1 MRKDSPAW
9 QQLGSPVQEHEAAA
23 LQTIR
28 GMLPENDCYA
38 WANVEFIDDEG
49 PKESDL
55 ILLGPFGFLL
65 VELKGWHGRLV
76 GEQDRWERFGRNGPL
91 PVDGS
96 ALNTTH
102 KKAQKIKS
110 ALTAELRR
118 SKRQQNIWL
127 PRLEAVVVFHGEG
140 LEVDVEPPTHLF
152 ALDGYGVKG
161 LPVFSEVIKGF
172 GGFQPLNP
180 STIDNTRALMESIG
194 LRGRPKVRAVGQY
207 VLTDREP
214 VASGP
219 GWEDYVVAHP
229 AMPAE
234 RRRVRAYHVPPKAG
248 QAKRQSVERNAMRE
262 YGLTRGLQH
271 ASICAAVEFI
281 GEPPAVVFPSDK
293 QEVPLTQWLA
303 EKGAQ
308 LTLKQR
314 LGLIDELADALRY
327 AHAQGVLHRALSPDA
342 VYIHTVRG
350 REVPKIRNWAAGQ
363 GEAEDGA
370 TAVPTYLHG
379 ATEVVGFL
387 DATEQL
393 YLAPEVIGGLPA
405 SVEADIYGLG
415 ALTYLILTG
424 EAPAADLAALE
435 EKLRSGGLDLT
446 DAVPELAGPLQE
458 LVQLATD
465 PDVAQRPASAEEF
478 RQLLAQAT
486 TVRPQEYEGALPTEQ
501 VTDPLDA
508 IADDELDDTWFVE
521 RVLGS
526 GSTGRALLVRHT
538 DDLDTRL
545 VLKVA
550 IDEDKARERLQQE
563 AEVLAALD
571 HPLIAGLRAPN
582 VTTGGRT
589 CIVMEFAGETTL
601 GQHLREYGRLTLE
614 QLQTWSTDLLD
625 IATYLESQRVFHRD
639 IKPDNL
645 AARPV
650 RSSTGADRAN
660 RLTIFDFSQ
669 ARTPWTDVKTGTR
682 PYLDPF
688 LGPAFKRPTYD
699 SAAERFAVAVTLFE
713 MATGTQPVWGDGQS
727 APDLNADM
735 HVDVRP
741 EMFDGPAAVAM
752 SEFFARALARDAAE
766 RFGDLEEM
774 ARAWQRLFGQTSV
787 TDVSAPATQADLDSA
802 AEAAHETTPLAEAGL
817 TPQAVSAAQKLGAE
831 TVADLLAISG
841 LTINQARGVGRRTRD
856 ELNQRRKQWAEAL
869 RSTSVETEI
878 APGRAVDVL
887 RASLVL
893 GPTST
898 NRAALALSKEFANAE
913 GWPPLAVVAERAGVE
928 RAEFPGAMEHLRGK
942 WASREWLVEVAAE
955 VGIYLRSVGGV
966 ATADEVAAALVARR
980 GSNLVKHGERIA
992 AAMPLVRAVAEAWE
1006 KVPGASEIVL
1016 NRDPHAPDAPILMAL
1031 VADDDGVAGVDGFAD
1046 PEAAASALSA
1056 IRELGPV
1063 ADAATATDDGLLGAH
1078 DSAMLVAPVAL
1089 DHGVAEARLVRLAAA
1104 CSVESAAS
1112 TRGELYRRGLPASV
1126 TVPRVLLGAG
1136 QTVALKTLQE
1146 RVARRYPQAAPLPPR
1161 PQLDELVAEAVPGLR
1176 WDGANYARATAALP
1190 PSSTRFTAMFGG
1202 QADADDI
1209 TAARRRLQA
1218 SLDTH
1223 SGMVLAV
1230 DPRLH
1235 DSAVAVLA
1243 ADFGVAPVNLAA
1255 ELIGAAKARAA
1266 EVGADWAFIRRM
1278 DAEAAGMDRTRLL
1291 QFMEASLERFWPEL
1305 MARQEPLLL
1314 TEAAVLA
1321 RYGLQDRL
1329 AAITNLA
1336 EAKPA
1341 ARWVLVPHRS
1351 ANAVPNLDGVAVPL
1365 GADGWLGLP
1374 AAMVRGEGRRAAG

>member
-9 QQLGSPVQEHEAAA
+9 QQLGPPAQEHEAAA

-38 WANVEFIDDEG
+38 WANVEYIDAEG

-76 GEQDRWERFGRNGPL
+76 GKQDRWERFGRNGPL

-102 KKAQKIKS
+102 KKAQKLKS

-140 LEVDVEPPTHLF
+140 LEVDVEPHTNLF
-152 ALDGYGVKG
+152 ALDGYRVKG
-161 LPVFSEVIKGF
+161 LPVFSEVIKGL

-180 STIDNTRALMESIG
+180 STIDSTRALMESIG

-219 GWEDYVVAHP
+219 GWEDYIVAHP

-234 RRRVRAYHVPPKAG
+234 RRRVRSYHLPPKAG
-248 QAKRQSVERNAMRE
+248 QAKRQAVERAAMRE
-262 YGLTRGLQH
+262 YGLTRDLQH
-271 ASICAAVEFI
+271 PGICAAVEFI
-281 GEPPAVVFPSDK
+281 AEPPAVVFPSDK
-293 QEVPLTQWLA
+293 HEVPLSQWLV
-303 EKGAQ
+303 EKGSQ
-308 LTLKQR
+308 LTLDQR
-314 LGLIDELADALRY
+314 IGLISELTDAVRH
-327 AHAQGVLHRALSPDA
+327 AHTQGVMHRALSPNA
-342 VYIHTVRG
+342 VFMHTARG
-350 REVPKIRNWAAGQ
+350 REVPKIRNWSTGQ
-363 GEAEDGA
+363 GEVEEGA
-370 TAVPTYLHG
+370 TSVPTYLHG
-379 ATEVVGFL
+379 PTEVAGVL
-387 DATEQL
+387 DDSAQI
-393 YLAPEVIGGLPA
+393 YLAPEVLRGIADG
-405 SVEADIYGLG
+405 VESDIFGLG
-415 ALTYLILTG
+415 ALAYLILTG
-424 EAPAADLAALE
+424 EAPAADLVSRDD
-435 EKLRSGGLDLT
+435 KLRLGGLDPA
-446 DAVPELAGPLQE
+446 DAVPQLPGPLRE

-465 PDVAQRPASAEEF
+465 PDVAARPSSVEEF
-478 RQLLAQAT
+478 RSLLNDA
-486 TVRPQEYEGALPTEQ
+486 ALARGNGEADFDAPRA
-501 VTDPLDA
+501 TDPLDA
-508 IADDELDDTWFVE
+508 IAGDVLDDAWLVE

-526 GSTGRALLVRHT
+526 GSTGHALVVSHADQPDRQV
-538 DDLDTRL
+538 

-550 IDEDKARERLQQE
+550 RDEEDASARLQQE
-563 AEVLAALD
+563 AEVLATLD
-571 HPLIAGLRAPN
+571 HPLIVGLREAN
-582 VTTGGRT
+582 LTVGGRT
-589 CIVMEFAGETTL
+589 CIVMDYAGETTL

-614 QLQTWSTDLLD
+614 QLQTWSADLLD
-625 IATYLESQRVFHRD
+625 IAAYLESQRVFHRD

-650 RSSTGADRAN
+650 RSSTGGDRAN

-669 ARTPWTDVKTGTR
+669 ARTPWNDIKTGTR
-682 PYLDPF
+682 RYLDPF
-688 LGPAFKRPTYD
+688 LGPAFKRPAYD

-713 MATGTQPVWGDGQS
+713 MATGTPPVWGDGQS
-727 APDLNADM
+727 APDLNTNM
-735 HVDVRP
+735 HVDARP

-752 SEFFARALARDAAE
+752 SEFFTRALARDASE
-766 RFGDLEEM
+766 RFGDLDEM
-774 ARAWQRLFGQTSV
+774 ARAWHRLFGQTSV
-787 TDVSAPATQADLDSA
+787 TEIGPPASQEDLDRA

-817 TPQAVSAAQKLGAE
+817 SAQAVSAAQKLGAE

-869 RSTSVETEI
+869 RSTTVETEI

-893 GPTST
+893 GATSA
-898 NRAALALSKEFANAE
+898 NRAALALSKEFAFAD
-913 GWPPLAVVAERAGVE
+913 GWPPLAALADLAGVD
-928 RAEFPGAMEHLRGK
+928 RAELPVAMEHLRGK
-942 WASREWLVEVAAE
+942 WASREWLVELAAE
-955 VGIYLRSVGGV
+955 VAIYLRSVGAV

-980 GSNLVKHGERIA
+980 GSNLVEHSERIA
-992 AAMPLVRAVAEAWE
+992 AAMPLVRAVAEAWDQ
-1006 KVPGASEIVL
+1006 VPGSSEIAL
-1016 NRDPHAPDAPILMAL
+1016 NRDPDAPDAPILIAL
-1031 VADDDGVAGVDGFAD
+1031 VADEGGVAGVDGFAD
-1046 PEAAASALSA
+1046 AEAAASALSA
-1056 IRELGPV
+1056 IRSLGAA
-1063 ADAATATDDGLLGAH
+1063 ADDATAAGDGLLGAH
-1078 DSAMLVAPVAL
+1078 DSAMRMAPVAAE
-1089 DHGVAEARLVRLAAA
+1089 HGVGESRLVRLAAA
-1104 CSVESAAS
+1104 CSTASAAS
-1112 TRGELYRRGLPASV
+1112 TRGELYRRGLPAAV
-1126 TVPRVLLGAG
+1126 TVPRVLMGAG
-1136 QTVALKTLQE
+1136 QTVALKTVQE

-1161 PQLDELVAEAVPGLR
+1161 PQLDALVADAVPGLR
-1176 WDGANYARATAALP
+1176 WDGANYARATSALP

-1202 QADADDI
+1202 QADAEDI

-1243 ADFGVAPVNLAA
+1243 EEFSVVPVNLAA
-1255 ELIGAAKARAA
+1255 ELISAAKARAA

-1278 DAEAAGMDRTRLL
+1278 DAEATGMDRTRLL
-1291 QFMEASLERFWPEL
+1291 QFMESSLERFWPGL
-1305 MARQEPLLL
+1305 MARAEPLLL
-1314 TEAAVLA
+1314 TDAAVLA

-1336 EAKPA
+1336 QPKPA

-1374 AAMVRGEGRRAAG
+1374 AAMVRAEGFRAAG